1 MTTAGLLEK
10 RPTGRQRQTHSIRC
24 SRCEG
29 FMIVEGAFDPIVG
42 AAPID
47 VLVRRCVQC
56 GEVVDSVIL
65 QNRRLQSGNDLSRPQ
80 RRDTSHENMGTQ

>member
-47 VLVRRCVQC
+47 VLVRRCV
-56 GEVVDSVIL
+56 
-65 QNRRLQSGNDLSRPQ
+65 
-80 RRDTSHENMGTQ
+80 

>member
-10 RPTGRQRQTHSIRC
+10 SLTGQRQPHSIRC
-24 SRCEG
+24 SRCG
-29 FMIVEGAFDPIVG
+29 GLMIVEGSFDPIVG

-56 GEVVDSVIL
+56 GEIVDSVIL
-65 QNRRLQSGNDLSRPQ
+65 QNRQLQGGNDLSRPQ
-80 RRDTSHENMGTQ
+80 RRDNVA